1 MKDIIAIVTSQEGG
15 QIRLTYKQWSHIT
28 ENHDY
33 MAGCLDLVLETL
45 DDPDLIIQG
54 WTDEKIALK
63 NYGKTIISQKSAIV
77 AYEELA
83 EDGFVITAFLTS
95 SPEKIIIHRDYM
107 AKTEILK
114 SLPYLLT
121 APSDQIWTNYDQEA
135 DVMYISFRKPQ
146 NANDSILEDNL
157 IYHYHDQDL
166 VGITVL
172 NASHFSTQH

>member
-1 MKDIIAIVTSQEGG
+1 
-15 QIRLTYKQWSHIT
+15 
-28 ENHDY
+28 
-33 MAGCLDLVLETL
+33 
-45 DDPDLIIQG
+45 
-54 WTDEKIALK
+54 
-63 NYGKTIISQKSAIV
+63 
-77 AYEELA
+77 
-83 EDGFVITAFLTS
+83 
-95 SPEKIIIHRDYM
+95 M

-114 SLPYLLT
+114 SLPYLLA

-172 NASHFSTQH
+172 NASNFSTQR